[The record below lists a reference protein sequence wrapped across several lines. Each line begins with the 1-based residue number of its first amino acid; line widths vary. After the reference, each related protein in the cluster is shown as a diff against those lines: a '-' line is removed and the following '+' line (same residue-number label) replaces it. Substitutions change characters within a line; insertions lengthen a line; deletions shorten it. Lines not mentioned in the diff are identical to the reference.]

1 MTDADKS
8 ACCDGKHV
16 FRSMRYAQQVARKM
30 RREKNEPVAPYRCPV
45 CHGIHL
51 GGTE

>member
-51 GGTE
+51 WGTE